1 MKQRIQKVLSDVGL
15 DSRRAI
21 EQLVLDGRI
30 TVNGQ
35 LVTRLPVM
43 VDPETDQMTID
54 GDPVRMPKAQEK
66 RPYVYVL
73 MNKPK
78 GVYCTNVAQGEQKR
92 AIDLLPPDFD
102 YRVYPVG
109 RLDAD
114 SRGLLLLTDDGDL
127 TQQLTHPRF
136 GVPKTYTATVAG
148 FITPETIAQL
158 QKGVWLAD
166 DEGGG
171 GFRTAPANIKIVRKF
186 GQNTV
191 LQITIKEGRN
201 RQIRRMFARVG
212 HKMRD
217 LTRIKLGPIELGT
230 LKPGQSRLL
239 TEKEVARLRK
249 AVQEKE
255 VPPEIVR
262 AKAKEKRSAAAAAR
276 RVARPPMRRGRRV
289 TE

>member
-1 MKQRIQKVLSDVGL
+1 MKQRIQKILADVGL

-30 TVNGQ
+30 TVNGE

-43 VDPETDQMTID
+43 VDPQYDQMTID
-54 GDPVRMPKAQEK
+54 GDPVRMPKPAEK

-78 GVYCTNVAQGEQKR
+78 GIFCTNVAQGEQKR

-127 TQQLTHPRF
+127 TQQLTHPRY
-136 GVPKTYTATVAG
+136 GVAKTYTCTVDG
-148 FITPETIAQL
+148 YITPDTIASL
-158 QKGVWLAD
+158 QKGIWLAD
-166 DEGGG
+166 DDGGG
-171 GFRTAPANIKIVRKF
+171 GFRTAPANIKIMRRAGV
-186 GQNTV
+186 NSV

-201 RQIRRMFARVG
+201 RQIRRIFARVG
-212 HKMRD
+212 HKLRD
-217 LTRIKLGPIELGT
+217 LTRVKLGPIELGS

-239 TEKEVARLRK
+239 TEKEVEKLRK
-249 AVQEKE
+249 AVQER
-255 VPPEIVR
+255 PIPQSIVT
-262 AKAKEKRSAAAAAR
+262 AKAKEKRAARAAR
-276 RVARPPMRRGRRV
+276 RPPSPPVRRRRV
-289 TE
+289 AE